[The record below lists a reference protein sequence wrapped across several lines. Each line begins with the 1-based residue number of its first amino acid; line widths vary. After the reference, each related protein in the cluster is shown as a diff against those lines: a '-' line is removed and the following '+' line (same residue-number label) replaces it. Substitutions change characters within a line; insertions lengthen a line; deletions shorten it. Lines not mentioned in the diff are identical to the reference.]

1 MLLFY
6 PLFQTI
12 RATPV
17 GRVIQTAATN
27 KAFTDLVGH
36 SFSVFYSMYWPSTN
50 NAILEGTDGGLADY
64 MVVSASNARK
74 LPPGITL
81 DIAGT

>member
-1 MLLFY
+1 
-6 PLFQTI
+6 
-12 RATPV
+12 
-17 GRVIQTAATN
+17 
-27 KAFTDLVGH
+27 
-36 SFSVFYSMYWPSTN
+36 MYWPSTN